1 MPGTPPAGTLA
12 DIAALAAQLRN
23 ARMESA
29 LAVADSPSHHTPLP
43 RPASPR
49 LDLYAGIHKGMRAFM
64 AETLV
69 RLGRIDVADPADRDQ
84 ALDQLE
90 LLLAFCAAHLRH
102 ENDFI
107 HTAIEARQPA
117 GSTKLAE
124 EHVEHTESIAALRE
138 EAAALRK
145 APDHAAPEQA
155 LRLYRRL
162 ALFVAE
168 NLLHMH
174 AEETVHNALL
184 WQHYSDADLA
194 ELHDRLLASVGPAD
208 MELGTRWMVS
218 ASTPAER
225 ATMIAGMKTQVGPEA
240 LLGLMA
246 MLRPHLDATGWS
258 KLARAAGVAA

>member
-1 MPGTPPAGTLA
+1 MFERAPAGTLA
-12 DIAALAAQLRN
+12 DIAALAAQRRHTAMN
-23 ARMESA
+23 SA
-29 LAVADSPSHHTPLP
+29 LAVADSPACTAVP
-43 RPASPR
+43 RPPSPR

-69 RLGRIDVADPADRDQ
+69 RVGRVDVADTADRDQ

-90 LLLAFCAAHLRH
+90 QLLGLCASHLRQ

-117 GSTKLAE
+117 GSGKLAE
-124 EHVEHTESIAALRE
+124 EHVEHVESIAALRE

-145 APDHAAPEQA
+145 APDHAAAALA
-155 LRLYRRL
+155 LRLYRQL
-162 ALFVAE
+162 ALFVA
-168 NLLHMH
+168 NHLLHMH
-174 AEETVHNALL
+174 AEETAHNALL

-194 ELHDRLLASVGPAD
+194 ELHGRLLASVGPAD
-208 MELGTRWMVS
+208 KELAARWIVP

-225 ATMIAGMKTQVGPEA
+225 ATMIAGMKAELGPEA

-246 MLRPHLDATGWS
+246 MLRPHLDAPGWA
-258 KLARAAGVAA
+258 KLAAAAGVAT